1 MRNILTAVLLITLSG
16 VVYGQDSLNTEDPQ
30 SSYIKEIARGFYQDL
45 WFSNNTDQ
53 YSKYMAEEYIIHDIG
68 DDRNGVEAGIAQKEI
83 ADFFWA
89 NGEMSGEIDYQ
100 LVNDDLVGTRWIWR
114 YEPTTLLG
122 RFMVGDI
129 EIAIINVFRVREG
142 KIVEIW
148 NHRHDIDT
156 NMTNK
161 FLLKGL
167 LYGLIIALIP
177 LIWAIS
183 LRRKLKR
190 KTT

>member
-1 MRNILTAVLLITLSG
+1 MRKLIKLVLFITISG
-16 VVYGQDSLNTEDPQ
+16 SVYGQDSLNTEDPQ

-53 YSKYMAEEYIIHDIG
+53 YEKYMADEYIIHDIG
-68 DDRNGVEAGIAQKEI
+68 EDRNGVESGITQKEI

-114 YEPTTLLG
+114 YKPNTLLG

-129 EIAIINVFRVREG
+129 EIPIINVFRIREG
-142 KIVEIW
+142 KIVEVW
-148 NHRHDIDT
+148 NHRYDIDT
-156 NMTNK
+156 NRTNIYVM
-161 FLLKGL
+161 KGL
-167 LYGLIIALIP
+167 LYGLLIAMIP

-190 KTT
+190 RAA